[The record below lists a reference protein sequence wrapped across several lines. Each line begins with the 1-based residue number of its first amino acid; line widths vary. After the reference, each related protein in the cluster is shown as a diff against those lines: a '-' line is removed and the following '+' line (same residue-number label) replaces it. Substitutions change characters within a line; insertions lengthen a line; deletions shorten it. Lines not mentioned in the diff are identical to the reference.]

1 GYPHHLVISWIDVRP
16 GIRRMAETLGIP
28 LTEW

>member
-1 GYPHHLVISWIDVRP
+1 LVISWIDVRP
-16 GIRRMAETLGIP
+16 GIRQMAKMLGIP